1 MKTLFVFLL
10 CPFILF
16 SQTEKEAK
24 LKVRDNLTSSVTT
37 NSSERNSKIVQ
48 KDNSIYYKKQTF
60 NNNSWHSPQTY
71 YDFNRYRWVGWGAPT
86 FGYVNYIPSYY
97 YDRFGLRQPSR
108 IYNMS
113 NGDKLTVNGVK
124 NHYRVGLTFNTDS
137 QLGVWGS
144 VGNKT
149 FLITELSF
157 YLDNDQ
163 SSFLPNLTMDEV
175 IPWNDMRLN
184 DIVNGGVFYI
194 GAGFK
199 TSKFGFYLMPGYG
212 WGSHNFQFFDELFI
226 LSNNGKYS
234 FPNYNEN
241 YFTGKL
247 GALVDY
253 KMGTFKLDYNPFRQ
267 NVSFGIGVIL

>member
-1 MKTLFVFLL
+1 MKTLF
-10 CPFILF
+10 FILLF
-16 SQTEKEAK
+16 PFTLFCQTEKEQK
-24 LKVRDNLTSSVTT
+24 LKIRSNSENISYTSNVESKNKMIQRDNS
-37 NSSERNSKIVQ
+37 
-48 KDNSIYYKKQTF
+48 KKQSF
-60 NNNSWHSPQTY
+60 ENNDWFSNPSY
-71 YDFNRYRWVGWGAPT
+71 YNFDRHRWTLWGAPS

-97 YDRFGLRQPSR
+97 YDRFGLRQPRR

-113 NGDKLTVNGVK
+113 NGDKVTVNGVK

-144 VGNKT
+144 IGNKT
-149 FLITELSF
+149 YFITELSF

-175 IPWNDMRLN
+175 IPWNDMKLD
-184 DIVNGGVFYI
+184 DIVNGGVFYA

-199 TSKFGFYLMPGYG
+199 TNKFGFYLMPGYG
-212 WGSHNFQFFDELFI
+212 WESHNFQFFDELFI

-253 KMGTFKLDYNPFRQ
+253 KMVTFKFDYNPFRQ
-267 NVSFGIGVIL
+267 NVSFGLGVIL

>member
-1 MKTLFVFLL
+1 MKTLFVILL

-16 SQTEKEAK
+16 SQTERESK

-48 KDNSIYYKKQTF
+48 RDNTLYYKKQTF
-60 NNNSWHSPQTY
+60 TNNNWYSSPTY
-71 YDFNRYRWVGWGAPT
+71 YDFNTHRWIGWGAPT

-113 NGDKLTVNGVK
+113 NGDKVTVNGVK

-144 VGNKT
+144 IGNKT
-149 FLITELSF
+149 YFITELSF

-175 IPWNDMRLN
+175 IPWNDTRLD
-184 DIVNGGVFYI
+184 DIVNGGVFYA

-199 TSKFGFYLMPGYG
+199 TGKFGFYLMPGYG
-212 WGSHNFQFFDELFI
+212 WESHNFQFFDELYI

-253 KMGTFKLDYNPFRQ
+253 KMATFKLDYNPFRQ
-267 NVSFGIGVIL
+267 NVSFGLGVIL